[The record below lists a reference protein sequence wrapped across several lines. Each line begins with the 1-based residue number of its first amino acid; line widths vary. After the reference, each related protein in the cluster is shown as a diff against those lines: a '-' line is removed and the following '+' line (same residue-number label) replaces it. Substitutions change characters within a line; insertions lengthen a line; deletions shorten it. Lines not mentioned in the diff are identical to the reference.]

1 MGKII
6 VIRKADRILVF
17 TFSDYR
23 PDALQV
29 FFSPGKGDLV
39 GNVYVGRVDR
49 VLPSM
54 GAGFVAVQK
63 DRKVYL
69 PLPSCKDRSGNT
81 VIWNGKPDDAL
92 KAGDEILVQIERMGM
107 GDKLPTA
114 RTDITGLRSGLRKLR
129 IAGMGTTRISCF
141 LQSADRPFFSLLIFS
156 PHDIFE

>member
-6 VIRKADRILVF
+6 VIRKADRMLVF

-92 KAGDEILVQIERMGM
+92 KAGDEIL
-107 GDKLPTA
+107 L
-114 RTDITGLRSGLRKLR
+114 
-129 IAGMGTTRISCF
+129 
-141 LQSADRPFFSLLIFS
+141 
-156 PHDIFE
+156 

>member
-29 FFSPGKGDLV
+29 FFSPGKDDLV

-54 GAGFVAVQK
+54 GAAFVAVQK

-69 PLPSCKDRSGNT
+69 PCLLYTSPSPRDMRRS
-81 VIWNGKPDDAL
+81 
-92 KAGDEILVQIERMGM
+92 RM
-107 GDKLPTA
+107 P
-114 RTDITGLRSGLRKLR
+114 S
-129 IAGMGTTRISCF
+129 
-141 LQSADRPFFSLLIFS
+141 SA
-156 PHDIFE
+156 

>member
-92 KAGDEILVQIERMGM
+92 KAGDEILVQIERMV
-107 GDKLPTA
+107 A
-114 RTDITGLRSGLRKLR
+114 IV
-129 IAGMGTTRISCF
+129 
-141 LQSADRPFFSLLIFS
+141 SAV
-156 PHDIFE
+156 